1 MKTRAKGSPLPP
13 SLTTHFNVFSVSV
26 EFKTKYVACSRCII
40 DVYHYN
46 FLLLKAEESVIVGG
60 EG

>member
-1 MKTRAKGSPLPP
+1 MPP

-26 EFKTKYVACSRCII
+26 ESKTKYVACSRCII